1 MPKGSSELNRATES
15 RAFQPV
21 MAKKRMPNKDWRPVS
36 PNSSRPSEGIA
47 PFRAIRWDR
56 KERSARTNGK
66 GLAGLVGPVCWL
78 AIAWVGLPVPSSQ
91 AYVALMAGQRA
102 KPLNGSFNTVPVL
115 HSNQPEEVEGPGILI
130 NTSSGVSYA
139 AETGAPLSNA
149 DYTFNGEFGVHL
161 HHKYHRPKNQ
171 HWPGNRR
178 PELTIGLILI
188 NPSYQPVNLR
198 FDSGA
203 IRNSFQAPYLANS
216 LMGVKPLG
224 NRPWNTGPGDATAI
238 QLLRGKLDQK
248 LSEEITIPG
257 RSRIV
262 LFQTELPA
270 SGIANALLR
279 GRSDGPFQMAVVAA
293 REPQSD
299 YDIVAVLDQS
309 KLAPGRVYLNRIAEI
324 NNRRIFSRVGGVAIG
339 DTYQATINHD
349 LNSEGPLHVPFT
361 STNRHNFG
369 TNEIQVNALASRMV
383 DSSLD
388 NVGTYGVRYEVILN
402 LKGAGPYELVMSH
415 PTAVGR
421 SKPFIA
427 FRGSMQ
433 IQTESGNEEI
443 HVGMQSGESLSLTS
457 LNLKPG
463 VNNPVKVTMVYP
475 ADATP
480 GHLLSVV
487 SASQL
492 AQVRDRER
500 QVEIARIAAQK
511 STPKSLGALIA
522 PPDLFTPG
530 IDEFGSLTIQGAG
543 LPAPPPPVNSPQGN
557 GGDNQM
563 NVSQALVQKYQRTV
577 EGNRQAAYGQ
587 QDR

>member
-15 RAFQPV
+15 HAFQPV
-21 MAKKRMPNKDWRPVS
+21 MAKKRMPNKDWEPGS
-36 PNSSRPSEGIA
+36 PNPTRPSEGLA
-47 PFRAIRWDR
+47 PSGAIRRDR
-56 KERSARTNGK
+56 NQRTPGPIGTRLV
-66 GLAGLVGPVCWL
+66 GLGGPVCWL
-78 AIAWVGLPVPSSQ
+78 AMVWIGLPISSSQ

-130 NTSSGVSYA
+130 NTSKGVSYA

-149 DYTFNGEFGVHL
+149 EYTFNGEFGVHL
-161 HHKYHRPKNQ
+161 HHKYHRPKNLS
-171 HWPGNRR
+171 WSGSRR

-188 NPSYQPVNLR
+188 NSSYQPVNIR

-248 LSEEITIPG
+248 LTEDITIPG

-262 LFQTELPA
+262 LLQTELPA

-349 LNSEGPLHVPFT
+349 LNSEGALHVPFT
-361 STNRHNFG
+361 TTHRHNFG
-369 TNEIQVNALASRMV
+369 TKEIQVNALASRMV

-388 NVGTYGVRYEVILN
+388 NVGTYGVRYEVTLN
-402 LKGAGPYELVMSH
+402 LIGAGPYELVMSH
-415 PTAVGR
+415 PTAFGR

-433 IQTESGNEEI
+433 IQTESGTEEI
-443 HVGMQSGESLSLTS
+443 HVGMKSGESLSLAS

-463 VNNPVKVTMVYP
+463 VSNPVKVTMVYP

-500 QVEIARIAAQK
+500 QVEIARLAAQK
-511 STPKSLGALIA
+511 SSPKLLGALIA
-522 PPDLFTPG
+522 PPDLYTPG
-530 IDEFGSLTIQGAG
+530 VDDLGNLSIEGSG
-543 LPAPPPPVNSPQGN
+543 LLAAPPPVNGAQAQA
-557 GGDNQM
+557 GDNQL
-563 NVSQALVQKYQRTV
+563 NLSQALVEKYQRTID
-577 EGNRQAAYGQ
+577 GNRQAPYGQ

>member
-15 RAFQPV
+15 RASQPV
-21 MAKKRMPNKDWRPVS
+21 MAMKHMPHKDWRFGS
-36 PNSSRPSEGIA
+36 PNPSNPSQGA
-47 PFRAIRWDR
+47 AATKAIRWGR
-56 KERSARTNGK
+56 PARTNRK
-66 GLAGLVGPVCWL
+66 GLVALVGPACWL
-78 AIAWVGLPVPSSQ
+78 AIAWIGLPVPSSQ

-130 NTSSGVSYA
+130 NTSQGVSYA

-149 DYTFNGEFGVHL
+149 EYTFNGEFGIHL

-171 HWPGNRR
+171 SWSGSRR

-188 NPSYQPVNLR
+188 NSSYQPVNIR
-198 FDSGA
+198 FNSGA

-262 LFQTELPA
+262 LLQTELPA

-349 LNSEGPLHVPFT
+349 LNREGPLHVPFT

-369 TNEIQVNALASRMV
+369 TKEIQVNALASRMV

-388 NVGTYGVRYEVILN
+388 NVGTYGVRYEVTLN
-402 LKGAGPYELVMSH
+402 LTGAGPYELVMSH
-415 PTAVGR
+415 PTAFGR

-433 IQTESGNEEI
+433 IQTESGTEDI

-457 LNLKPG
+457 LNIKPG
-463 VNNPVKVTMVYP
+463 VINPVKVTMVYP

-492 AQVRDRER
+492 AQVRGRER
-500 QVEIARIAAQK
+500 QEEIARVAAQK
-511 STPKSLGALIA
+511 SRPNSLSGLI
-522 PPDLFTPG
+522 PPPELYTPG
-530 IDEFGSLTIQGAG
+530 VDELGNLFIPGTG
-543 LPAPPPPVNSPQGN
+543 LPAAPPPVNGPQGLT
-557 GGDNQM
+557 GDNQM
-563 NVSQALVQKYQRTV
+563 NLSQALVQKYQRTIDS
-577 EGNRQAAYGQ
+577 NRQAPYGQ

>member
-1 MPKGSSELNRATES
+1 MKHMPH
-15 RAFQPV
+15 
-21 MAKKRMPNKDWRPVS
+21 KDWRFGS
-36 PNSSRPSEGIA
+36 PNPSNPSQGA
-47 PFRAIRWDR
+47 AATKAIRWGR
-56 KERSARTNGK
+56 PARTNRK
-66 GLAGLVGPVCWL
+66 GLVALVGPACWL
-78 AIAWVGLPVPSSQ
+78 AIAWIGLPVPSSQ

-130 NTSSGVSYA
+130 NTSQGVSYA

-149 DYTFNGEFGVHL
+149 EYTFNGEFGIHL

-171 HWPGNRR
+171 SWSGSRR

-188 NPSYQPVNLR
+188 NSSYQPVNIR
-198 FDSGA
+198 FNSGA

-262 LFQTELPA
+262 LLQTELPA

-349 LNSEGPLHVPFT
+349 LNREGPLHVPFT

-369 TNEIQVNALASRMV
+369 TKEIQVNALASRMV

-388 NVGTYGVRYEVILN
+388 NVGTYGVRYEVTLN
-402 LKGAGPYELVMSH
+402 LTGAGPYELVMSH
-415 PTAVGR
+415 PTAFWR

-433 IQTESGNEEI
+433 IQTESGTEDI

-457 LNLKPG
+457 LNIKPG
-463 VNNPVKVTMVYP
+463 VINPVKVTMVYP

-492 AQVRDRER
+492 AQVRDRKR
-500 QVEIARIAAQK
+500 QEEIARVAAQK
-511 STPKSLGALIA
+511 SRPNSLSGLI
-522 PPDLFTPG
+522 PPPELYTPG
-530 IDEFGSLTIQGAG
+530 VDELGNLFIPGTG
-543 LPAPPPPVNSPQGN
+543 LPAAPPPVNGPQGLT
-557 GGDNQM
+557 GDNQM
-563 NVSQALVQKYQRTV
+563 NLSQALVQKYQRTIDS
-577 EGNRQAAYGQ
+577 NRQAPYGQ

>member
-15 RAFQPV
+15 RASQPV
-21 MAKKRMPNKDWRPVS
+21 MAMKHMPHKDWRFGS
-36 PNSSRPSEGIA
+36 PNPSNPSQGA
-47 PFRAIRWDR
+47 AATKAIRWGR
-56 KERSARTNGK
+56 PARTNRK
-66 GLAGLVGPVCWL
+66 GLVALVGPACWL
-78 AIAWVGLPVPSSQ
+78 AIAWIGLPVPSSQ

-130 NTSSGVSYA
+130 NTSQGVSYA

-149 DYTFNGEFGVHL
+149 EYTFNGEFGIHL

-171 HWPGNRR
+171 SWSGSRR

-188 NPSYQPVNLR
+188 NSSYQPVNIR
-198 FDSGA
+198 FNSGA

-262 LFQTELPA
+262 LLQTELPA

-349 LNSEGPLHVPFT
+349 LNREGPLHVPFT

-369 TNEIQVNALASRMV
+369 TKEIQVNALASRMV

-388 NVGTYGVRYEVILN
+388 NVGTYGVRYEVTLN
-402 LKGAGPYELVMSH
+402 LTGAGPYELVMSH
-415 PTAVGR
+415 PTAFGR

-433 IQTESGNEEI
+433 IQTESGTEDI

-457 LNLKPG
+457 LNIKPG
-463 VNNPVKVTMVYP
+463 VINPVKVTMVYP

-492 AQVRDRER
+492 AQVRGRER
-500 QVEIARIAAQK
+500 QEEIARVAAQK
-511 STPKSLGALIA
+511 SRPNSLSGLI
-522 PPDLFTPG
+522 PPPELYTPG
-530 IDEFGSLTIQGAG
+530 VDELGNLFIPGTG
-543 LPAPPPPVNSPQGN
+543 LPAAPPPVNGPQGLT
-557 GGDNQM
+557 GDNQM
-563 NVSQALVQKYQRTV
+563 NLSQALVQKYQRTIDS
-577 EGNRQAAYGQ
+577 NRQSPYGQ

>member
-1 MPKGSSELNRATES
+1 
-15 RAFQPV
+15 
-21 MAKKRMPNKDWRPVS
+21 VS
-36 PNSSRPSEGIA
+36 PA
-47 PFRAIRWDR
+47 
-56 KERSARTNGK
+56 
-66 GLAGLVGPVCWL
+66 CWL
-78 AIAWVGLPVPSSQ
+78 AIAWIGLPVPSSQ

-130 NTSSGVSYA
+130 NTSSGVGYA

-149 DYTFNGEFGVHL
+149 EYTFNGEFGVHL

-171 HWPGNRR
+171 RWSGSRR

-188 NPSYQPVNLR
+188 NSSYQPVNIR

-262 LFQTELPA
+262 LLQTELPA

-299 YDIVAVLDQS
+299 YDMVAVLDQS

-369 TNEIQVNALASRMV
+369 TKEIQVNALASRMV

-388 NVGTYGVRYEVILN
+388 NVGTYGVRYEVTLN

-415 PTAVGR
+415 PTAFGR

-433 IQTESGNEEI
+433 IQTESGTEEI

-500 QVEIARIAAQK
+500 QVEIARVAAQK
-511 STPKSLGALIA
+511 SSARSLGALIA
-522 PPDLFTPG
+522 PPDLYTPG
-530 IDEFGSLTIQGAG
+530 LDELGILTIQGTG
-543 LPAPPPPVNSPQGN
+543 LPAAPPPPVNSPPGN

-577 EGNRQAAYGQ
+577 EGNRQAPFGQ